1 MVLNYIW
8 ITFFLAGFIVALYR
22 LLFMGD
28 TEIFSQVMQGIFSDA
43 KNGFEIS
50 IGLTGVLAL
59 WLGFM
64 KIGEKGGIITVLAK
78 LIAPFFRLFAR
89 KAASHRHLRRPTHGC
104 HPHGRLK

>member
-1 MVLNYIW
+1 MHCALFFINFTPSFYGNDMVLNYIW

-64 KIGEKGGIITVLAK
+64 KIGEKL
-78 LIAPFFRLFAR
+78 
-89 KAASHRHLRRPTHGC
+89 
-104 HPHGRLK
+104 LKD